1 MEDKNYQKETSGD
14 IENLKKQ
21 VKSKTESIGE
31 QKIEIKEELSEEI
44 IKAIEGVPTGSV
56 GLVVLK
62 GPNIGEVFLI
72 NKDDF
77 NIGREL
83 NSDIFLEDITVS
95 RKHAKIEKI
104 NNAFKIT
111 DQGSLNGIY
120 INGKLLDE
128 KILENGDRI
137 QIGKYIFYFFI

>member
-1 MEDKNYQKETSGD
+1 MEDKNYQKENPDNGK
-14 IENLKKQ
+14 NLKEQ
-21 VKSKTESIGE
+21 VNSKTESIGE

-44 IKAIEGVPTGSV
+44 IKAIEEVPTGSA

-77 NIGREL
+77 NIGREP

-104 NNAFKIT
+104 NNLFKIT

>member
-1 MEDKNYQKETSGD
+1 MEK
-14 IENLKKQ
+14 
-21 VKSKTESIGE
+21 
-31 QKIEIKEELSEEI
+31 
-44 IKAIEGVPTGSV
+44 
-56 GLVVLK
+56 
-62 GPNIGEVFLI
+62 FLI